1 MRGLHAPRAATEP
14 GVRYESTHG
23 PASTDMTEDG
33 TALCEEL
40 ARAYRVFG
48 ALGWGDLGDGHISAR
63 DPERTDCFWMLGYGV
78 TFPEATAD
86 DMVLVDQDGQVVAGT
101 GPVNRPGYHIHQ
113 PILAARRD
121 IMSVA
126 HTHTSWGTPFSA
138 QARMLEPITQE
149 ACIFFED
156 CALFDDE
163 EVQVQGLAAGSRI
176 ARSMGRNNALIL
188 RSHGLLTAGA
198 SVASAV
204 ARFVLMER
212 AAEAQLKSPDS
223 QPISADGAR
232 FAKADLVGEEYLR
245 TTFNFLARQHGVY

>member
-1 MRGLHAPRAATEP
+1 MSD
-14 GVRYESTHG
+14 ESTQR
-23 PASTDMTEDG
+23 PA
-33 TALCEEL
+33 LREEL

-63 DPERTDCFWMLGYGV
+63 HPERADCFWMLGYGV
-78 TFPEATAD
+78 TFPEASAE

-101 GPVNRPGYHIHQ
+101 GAVNWPGFHIHQ
-113 PILAARRD
+113 PILAARHD
-121 IMSVA
+121 INSVA
-126 HTHTSWGTPFSA
+126 HTHTPWGVPFSS
-138 QARMLEPITQE
+138 QARLLEPITQE

-163 EVQVQGLAAGSRI
+163 EVQVQSLSAGSRI
-176 ARSMGRNNALIL
+176 AQSMGRNNSVIL

-223 QPISADGAR
+223 QPISADAAR
-232 FAKADLVGEEYLR
+232 FARADLVGEEYLR
-245 TTFNFLARQHGVY
+245 TTFNFLARRHGVF

>member
-1 MRGLHAPRAATEP
+1 
-14 GVRYESTHG
+14 
-23 PASTDMTEDG
+23 MTEDQ

-63 DPERTDCFWMLGYGV
+63 DPERIDCFWMLGYGI

-86 DMVLVDQDGQVVAGT
+86 VMVLIDRDGQVVSGT
-101 GPVNRPGYHIHQ
+101 GSVNWPGYHIHQ

-121 IMSVA
+121 IGSVA
-126 HTHTSWGTPFSA
+126 HTHTPWGTAFSS
-138 QARMLEPITQE
+138 RNRLLEPVTQE

-163 EVQVQGLAAGSRI
+163 EVQVQSLTAGSRI
-176 ARSMGRNNALIL
+176 ARSMGQNNSVIL
-188 RSHGLLTAGA
+188 RSHGLLAAGA

-212 AAEAQLKSPDS
+212 AAESQMRSPDS
-223 QPISADGAR
+223 QPISADAAR
-232 FAKADLVGEEYLR
+232 FAKADLVGEEHLR
-245 TTFNFLARQHGVY
+245 NTFNFLARHYGVC